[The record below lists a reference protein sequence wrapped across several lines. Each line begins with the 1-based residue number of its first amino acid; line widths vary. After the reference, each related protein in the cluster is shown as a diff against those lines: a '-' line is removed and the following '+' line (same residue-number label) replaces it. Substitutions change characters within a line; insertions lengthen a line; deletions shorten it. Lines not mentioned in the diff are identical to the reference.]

1 MFLLIGI
8 RTRRLLAWSGLLMFL
23 ASIGFGCKSPN
34 APATDSLASIAIKG
48 KTPLEIARAISEV
61 FKEAHY
67 VAARPAANHKMML
80 MFEKEG
86 STGDMVVYGDWS
98 SNKPWYRVKLNI
110 KSLDAETQLVECD
123 AYRVTEHGDPR
134 FEEEKRLTRFKK
146 GAYQDLLNRV
156 KDRLSGPPE
165 I

>member
-1 MFLLIGI
+1 LVFVE
-8 RTRRLLAWSGLLMFL
+8 
-23 ASIGFGCKSPN
+23 
-34 APATDSLASIAIKG
+34 IKG
-48 KTPLEIARAISEV
+48 KAPLEIARVISEV

-86 STGDMVVYGDWS
+86 NTGDMVIYGDWS

-110 KSLDAETQLVECD
+110 KSLDNETQLVECD
-123 AYRVTEHGDPR
+123 AYRVSEHGDPR
-134 FEEEKRLTRFKK
+134 FEEEKRLSRFKK

-156 KDRLSGPPE
+156 KDRLSGPPGV
-165 I
+165 